1 MNKQRPVVPDQS
13 LIKPELPNVK
23 NNGSSEV
30 KVCLSFKGLRRST
43 DGRVIRVSTD
53 WKKDFGLLEKK
64 D

>member
-1 MNKQRPVVPDQS
+1 MNKRRPVVPDQS

-53 WKKDFGLLEKK
+53 
-64 D
+64 